1 MVDTNSLGFQRFG
14 LGQRAGHAVQNEA
27 VCAVALS
34 HAVGNDA
41 EDQLIRDKR
50 AFVHVL
56 LGLFSQLR
64 AVGHSLT
71 EHVPGRNGGNGEL
84 LNKKLCLCS
93 LSGAGS
99 AQ

>member
-1 MVDTNSLGFQRFG
+1 MVDADALGFQGFR
-14 LGQRAGHAVQNEA
+14 LSQRAGHAVQNEA
-27 VCAVALS
+27 LCAVALS
-34 HAVGNDA
+34 HPVGNDA
-41 EDQLIRDKR
+41 EDQLIGNQR

-64 AVGHSLT
+64 AVGHGLT
-71 EHVPGRNGGNGEL
+71 EHVPGRDGGNGEL

-93 LSGAGS
+93 LPGAGS